1 MRQLIS
7 ASLFCEHGDEGG
19 DELVVVVDAAAV
31 VDAVLPP
38 LLLLLA
44 DPCNGSAGNLNLLS
58 RDANYNWSEMVKIT
72 NG

>member
-1 MRQLIS
+1 MKLNHDSDVIIS
-7 ASLFCEHGDEGG
+7 RPPSLLGEHGDERG

-44 DPCNGSAGNLNLLS
+44 DPWKPRAGNLNLLS
-58 RDANYNWSEMVKIT
+58 RNATLVT
-72 NG
+72 R